1 MKRKHKGLTRLL
13 SAGVSLA
20 LLTTLLPGA
29 LAAVRVDDAEISYT
43 VNSDKV
49 LYFERDDFL
58 DECLEYPDED
68 TLEYIY
74 FTDLPDDDE
83 GTLYSNYSN
92 SRNRSEVS
100 TRTRYS
106 ASDLDD
112 MAFVPDKDCNGTV
125 VIPIEGGAYYSST
138 DYEFTGEVRI
148 RVNRVSS
155 SSSNTDDLT
164 YEIDANGT
172 LKLDYR
178 DFDAYFDEN
187 VDAVQFTSLPSSSQG
202 TLYYNY
208 NGSGQTAVSQ
218 RDVYTYR
225 QIDSLTFVPARNY
238 EGTVTI
244 RFEAA
249 LESSLT
255 RTYSGT
261 LTIEVGDGRSS
272 GSTSKTGDVT
282 VYTDTDREVYLD
294 ADAFDDYVYDATSR
308 GEEVYRL
315 WFTSLPSS
323 REGVLYYEGSR
334 TDSAV
339 SANEEFRYSE
349 IDYLFF
355 EPYNGFQ
362 GSVTIPFAGQADSGE
377 SFRGDLVVNVGVSD
391 EAEVVVKLQGATGN
405 PLSFDADDFNEAV
418 AAETGHN
425 LNYVVFDYT
434 SGRGGYLYFDYGG
447 SNEAEVD
454 DVRYYR
460 SSSPSLDDITF
471 VPGSAAG
478 TTTRIPFRGTTTNNE
493 SFYGEVEITYVTL
506 GSPTVITYTSN
517 GLGVDFQASDFIAAC
532 AARGGTSLA
541 SVTFPD
547 ASPAGGQLYYTFTSP
562 TKYRGEVLPSITY
575 GINSVYRLDGITF
588 LPKAEYTGS
597 VIIPYVGT
605 DAAGITYNGNIQI
618 MVTPPSTT
626 TRFNDMG
633 SYGWAVP
640 GVEFLAAYGITT
652 GTGNGTTYSPAATL
666 TRGDYILML
675 VRTFGFTA
683 DGAAS
688 GNFSDVKADA
698 YYADALAT
706 ARALGIATADANGNF
721 RPGDPVTRQDSMVF
735 LYRAMQKANRTI
747 PSAYD
752 SYLTRFPDGASVA
765 TDARPAMAAMAQAGV
780 IKGDQAGNLN
790 PTGTLTRAE
799 MAVIL
804 HRALTL

>member
-1 MKRKHKGLTRLL
+1 MKRTHKRLTRLL
-13 SAGVSLA
+13 SAGLSLA

-29 LAAVRVDDAEISYT
+29 LAADVRVDDAEIRYT
-43 VNSDKV
+43 TDSDEV
-49 LYFERDDFL
+49 VHFERDDFL
-58 DECLEYPDED
+58 DECLEYANED

-74 FTDLPDDDE
+74 FTDLPDNDE
-83 GTLYSNYSN
+83 GTLYSSYSS

-100 TRTRYS
+100 TRTRYT

-112 MAFVPDKDCNGTV
+112 MAFVPEEDFGGTV
-125 VIPIEGGAYYSST
+125 VIPIEGTAYYDRTTYSF
-138 DYEFTGEVRI
+138 EGEVRI
-148 RVNRVSS
+148 VVNRVASS
-155 SSSNTDDLT
+155 SSSSDNLT
-164 YEIDANGT
+164 YSINTNGT
-172 LKLDYR
+172 LTLNYR

-187 VDAVQFTSLPSSSQG
+187 VEAIQFTGLPNSSAGTLYHRYNSSSQ
-202 TLYYNY
+202 
-208 NGSGQTAVSQ
+208 SAVS
-218 RDVYTYR
+218 RSTVYSYSD
-225 QIDSLTFVPARNY
+225 INNITFVAARSY
-238 EGTVTI
+238 SGTVSI
-244 RFEAA
+244 PFVAA
-249 LESSLT
+249 LSSSST
-255 RTYSGT
+255 RTYNGT
-261 LTIEVGDGRSS
+261 LTIRVGNSS
-272 GSTSKTGDVT
+272 SSAVTGDVT
-282 VYTDTDREVYLD
+282 LYTDVNREVYLEAGD
-294 ADAFDDYVYDATSR
+294 FDDYAYDKTSR
-308 GEEVYRL
+308 GEQAAYL

-323 REGVLYYEGSR
+323 RDGTLYYEGSSK
-334 TDSAV
+334 DEAV
-339 SANEEFRYSE
+339 TTSMEFRHSE

-355 EPYNGFQ
+355 EPDDDFE
-362 GSVTIPFAGQADSGE
+362 GSVTIPFAGEADSGE
-377 SFRGDLVVNVGVSD
+377 SFRGDLVINVGVSGD
-391 EAEVVVKLQGATGN
+391 AEVVVKLQGATGN
-405 PLSFDADDFNEAV
+405 PITFDADDFNDAV
-418 AAETGHN
+418 VDETGYN

-447 SNEAEVD
+447 GSEDEVD
-454 DVRYYR
+454 DARYYR
-460 SSSPSLDDITF
+460 SSSPSLDDVTF

-478 TTTRIPFRGTTTNNE
+478 TTTRIPFRGYTTNNKTV
-493 SFYGEVEITYVTL
+493 SGEVEITYVTL
-506 GSPTVITYTSN
+506 SSPSVITYTSN
-517 GLGVDFQASDFIAAC
+517 GLGVDFRASDFSAAC
-532 AARGGTSLA
+532 AARGGSSLV
-541 SVTFPD
+541 SVTFPNP
-547 ASPAGGQLYYTFTSP
+547 SLTGGQLYYSFTSP
-562 TKYRGEVLPSITY
+562 TKYRGEVISSVTY
-575 GINSVYRLDGITF
+575 DVNGIYRLDGITF

-597 VIIPYVGT
+597 VVIPYVGT

-652 GTGNGTTYSPAATL
+652 GTGTGTTYSPAGTL

-698 YYADALAT
+698 YYADALAV

>member
-1 MKRKHKGLTRLL
+1 MKRTHKRLTRLL

-29 LAAVRVDDAEISYT
+29 LAADVRVDDAEIRYT
-43 VNSDKV
+43 TDSDEV
-49 LYFERDDFL
+49 VHFERDDFL
-58 DECLEYPDED
+58 DECLEYANED

-74 FTDLPDDDE
+74 FTDLPDNDE
-83 GTLYSNYSN
+83 GTLYSSYSS

-100 TRTRYS
+100 TRTRYT

-112 MAFVPDKDCNGTV
+112 MAFVPEEDFGGTV
-125 VIPIEGGAYYSST
+125 VIPIEGTAYYDRTTYSF
-138 DYEFTGEVRI
+138 EGEVRI
-148 RVNRVSS
+148 VVNRVTSS
-155 SSSNTDDLT
+155 SSSSDNLT
-164 YEIDANGT
+164 YSINTNGT
-172 LKLDYR
+172 LTLNYR

-187 VDAVQFTSLPSSSQG
+187 VEAIQFTGLPNSSAGTLYHRYNSSSQ
-202 TLYYNY
+202 
-208 NGSGQTAVSQ
+208 SAVS
-218 RDVYTYR
+218 RSTVYSYSD
-225 QIDSLTFVPARNY
+225 INNITFVAARSY
-238 EGTVTI
+238 SGTVSI
-244 RFEAA
+244 PFVAA
-249 LESSLT
+249 LSSSST
-255 RTYSGT
+255 RTYNGT
-261 LTIEVGDGRSS
+261 LTIRVGNSS
-272 GSTSKTGDVT
+272 SSAVTGDVT
-282 VYTDTDREVYLD
+282 LYTDVNREVYLESGD
-294 ADAFDDYVYDATSR
+294 FDDYAYDKTSR
-308 GEEVYRL
+308 GEQAAYL

-323 REGVLYYEGSR
+323 RDGTLYYEGSR
-334 TDSAV
+334 SDTAV
-339 SANEEFRYSE
+339 SVNEEFRHSE

-355 EPYNGFQ
+355 EPDDDFE
-362 GSVTIPFAGQADSGE
+362 GSVTIPFAGEADSGE
-377 SFRGDLVVNVGVSD
+377 SFRGDLVINVGVSGD
-391 EAEVVVKLQGATGN
+391 AEVVVKLQGATGN
-405 PLSFDADDFNEAV
+405 PITFDADDFNDAV
-418 AAETGHN
+418 VDETGSN

-447 SNEAEVD
+447 GSEDEVD
-454 DVRYYR
+454 DARYYR
-460 SSSPSLDDITF
+460 SSSPSLDDVTF

-478 TTTRIPFRGTTTNNE
+478 TTTRIPFRGYTTNNKTV
-493 SFYGEVEITYVTL
+493 SGEVEITYVTL
-506 GSPTVITYTSN
+506 SSPSVITYTSN
-517 GLGVDFQASDFIAAC
+517 GLGVDFRASDFSAAC
-532 AARGGTSLA
+532 AARGGSSLV
-541 SVTFPD
+541 SVTFPNP
-547 ASPAGGQLYYTFTSP
+547 SLTGGQLYYSFTSP
-562 TKYRGEVLPSITY
+562 TKYRGEVISSVTY
-575 GINSVYRLDGITF
+575 DVSGIYRLDGITF

-597 VIIPYVGT
+597 VVIPYVGT

-652 GTGNGTTYSPAATL
+652 GTGTGTTYSPAGTL

-698 YYADALAT
+698 YYADALAV